1 MSFILETKAKNKNIN
16 EEKNTN
22 TNKEMQN
29 NKFNELDKEN
39 NLNIN
44 ENNNIKKKKIIL
56 TIKNTFEERKK
67 NFHIN
72 RDTYKRLIKNRT
84 HGELKYFRNNS
95 SKKIRESN
103 KEINT
108 LYNLHNY
115 SKNKLNLNQTFG
127 YRDKEQIK
135 SEIYIIK
142 NEIKNIDEELN
153 SLKIQEEEAKN
164 KFMANKIIIEKL
176 LSISQKDEDRTNNE
190 EKQESNKNDKNLN
203 EKGSFGSFY
212 VTQINNNDNTKDETK
227 EDNNNEETTNEKSD
241 LHQNKNSLIKKN
253 RTATFIQKK
262 KTFERVKYIKIKNR
276 IKVNNFNRLVLTLK
290 REISDYDKSIES
302 TSKFIETKKND
313 KKVGIFLSLNSFID
327 NKNKTLEEL
336 NSKRNNLSDILN
348 NDNQKISLI
357 ILKTKKMIDEHKKAE
372 KSINQNKTIS
382 DNYTRDKEYLTREKE
397 ILINEIKNAENEK
410 NNVMKTNEEKEEERK
425 KLENELK
432 KDEDIYNE
440 KTKSEKELHD
450 IINKEISIKKTIGKN
465 ELNINKLRNNIKD
478 NENKIQ
484 NYIKTNKLL
493 KDYINIT
500 QQIKDLKKKETKIT
514 ENNQEISKEI
524 LSNKL
529 KKLSDELTEKNEV
542 FDRLKKELIE
552 LQKEYDTKLKNINQ
566 MDTDYQK
573 KENQIEIDQIKIPN
587 NIDDKSEN
595 KVKNDDKKDCFIF

>member
-1 MSFILETKAKNKNIN
+1 MSFILETKEKNKNIN

-22 TNKEMQN
+22 TNKEIQN

-39 NLNIN
+39 NLIN

-72 RDTYKRLIKNRT
+72 RDTYKRLIKNKT
-84 HGELKYFRNNS
+84 HDELKYFRNNS
-95 SKKIRESN
+95 SKKIRDSN

-372 KSINQNKTIS
+372 KSINTNKTIS
-382 DNYTRDKEYLTREKE
+382 YNYMRDKEYLTREKE

-440 KTKSEKELHD
+440 KTKNERELHD

-465 ELNINKLRNNIKD
+465 ELNINKLKNNIKD

-493 KDYINIT
+493 TDYINIT

>member
-1 MSFILETKAKNKNIN
+1 MSFILETKEKNKNIN

-22 TNKEMQN
+22 TNKEIQN

-39 NLNIN
+39 NLIN

-372 KSINQNKTIS
+372 KAINTNKTIS
-382 DNYTRDKEYLTREKE
+382 DNYTRDKEYLAREKE

-410 NNVMKTNEEKEEERK
+410 NNIMKTNEEKEEERK

-440 KTKSEKELHD
+440 KTKNERELHD
-450 IINKEISIKKTIGKN
+450 IINKEISIKKIIGKN
-465 ELNINKLRNNIKD
+465 ELNINKLKNNIKD

-484 NYIKTNKLL
+484 NYIKTNNLL

>member
-1 MSFILETKAKNKNIN
+1 MSFILETKEKNKNIN

-22 TNKEMQN
+22 TNKEIQN

-39 NLNIN
+39 NLIN

-176 LSISQKDEDRTNNE
+176 LSISQKDEDRINNE

-372 KSINQNKTIS
+372 KSINPNKTIS

-410 NNVMKTNEEKEEERK
+410 SNVMKTNEEKEEERK

-440 KTKSEKELHD
+440 KTKNEKELHD
-450 IINKEISIKKTIGKN
+450 IINKEISIKKIIGKN
-465 ELNINKLRNNIKD
+465 ELNII
-478 NENKIQ
+478 I
-484 NYIKTNKLL
+484 
-493 KDYINIT
+493 
-500 QQIKDLKKKETKIT
+500 
-514 ENNQEISKEI
+514 
-524 LSNKL
+524 
-529 KKLSDELTEKNEV
+529 
-542 FDRLKKELIE
+542 
-552 LQKEYDTKLKNINQ
+552 
-566 MDTDYQK
+566 
-573 KENQIEIDQIKIPN
+573 
-587 NIDDKSEN
+587 
-595 KVKNDDKKDCFIF
+595 

>member
-1 MSFILETKAKNKNIN
+1 MSFILETKEKNKNIN

-22 TNKEMQN
+22 TNKEIQN

-108 LYNLHNY
+108 LYNLYNY

-372 KSINQNKTIS
+372 KSINTNKTIS

-410 NNVMKTNEEKEEERK
+410 SNVMKTNEEKEEERK

-440 KTKSEKELHD
+440 KTKNEKELHD

-465 ELNINKLRNNIKD
+465 ELNINKLKNNIKD

-595 KVKNDDKKDCFIF
+595 NVKNDDKKDCFIF

>member
-1 MSFILETKAKNKNIN
+1 MSFILETKEKNKNIN

-22 TNKEMQN
+22 TNKEIQN

-108 LYNLHNY
+108 LYNLYNY

-382 DNYTRDKEYLTREKE
+382 ENYTRDKEYLTREKE

-410 NNVMKTNEEKEEERK
+410 SNVMKTNEEKEEERK

-440 KTKSEKELHD
+440 KTKNEKELHD

-465 ELNINKLRNNIKD
+465 ELNINKLKNNIKD

>member
-1 MSFILETKAKNKNIN
+1 MSFILETKEKNKNIN

-22 TNKEMQN
+22 TNKEIQN

-39 NLNIN
+39 NLIN

-108 LYNLHNY
+108 LYNLYNY

-176 LSISQKDEDRTNNE
+176 LSISKKDEDRINNQ

-313 KKVGIFLSLNSFID
+313 KKVGIFLSLNSFIN

-372 KSINQNKTIS
+372 KSINTNKTIS

-410 NNVMKTNEEKEEERK
+410 SNVMKTNEEKEEERK

-440 KTKSEKELHD
+440 KTKNEKELHD

-465 ELNINKLRNNIKD
+465 ELNINKLKNNIKD

-493 KDYINIT
+493 TDYINIT

>member
-1 MSFILETKAKNKNIN
+1 MSFILETKEKNKNIN

-22 TNKEMQN
+22 TNKEIQN

-39 NLNIN
+39 NLIN

-372 KSINQNKTIS
+372 KSINTNKTIS
-382 DNYTRDKEYLTREKE
+382 DNYARDKEYLTKEKE

-410 NNVMKTNEEKEEERK
+410 NNVVKTNEEKEEERK

-440 KTKSEKELHD
+440 KTKNEKELHD

-465 ELNINKLRNNIKD
+465 ELNINKLKNNIKD

-595 KVKNDDKKDCFIF
+595 MAKNDDKKDCFIF

>member
-1 MSFILETKAKNKNIN
+1 MSFILETKEKNKNIN

-22 TNKEMQN
+22 TNKEIQN

-39 NLNIN
+39 NLIN

-176 LSISQKDEDRTNNE
+176 LSISQKDEDRINNQ

-203 EKGSFGSFY
+203 EKGNFGSFY

-241 LHQNKNSLIKKN
+241 LHQNKNSLMKKN

-372 KSINQNKTIS
+372 KSINTNKTIS
-382 DNYTRDKEYLTREKE
+382 DNYTRDKEYLAREKE

-410 NNVMKTNEEKEEERK
+410 NNIMKTNEEKEEERK

-440 KTKSEKELHD
+440 KTKNERELHD

-465 ELNINKLRNNIKD
+465 ELNINKLKNNIKD

-500 QQIKDLKKKETKIT
+500 QQIKDLKKNETKIT

-595 KVKNDDKKDCFIF
+595 NVKNDDKKDCFIF

>member
-1 MSFILETKAKNKNIN
+1 MSFILETKEKNKNIN

-22 TNKEMQN
+22 TNKEIQN

-39 NLNIN
+39 NLIN

-176 LSISQKDEDRTNNE
+176 LSISQKDEDRINNQ

-372 KSINQNKTIS
+372 KSINTNKTIS
-382 DNYTRDKEYLTREKE
+382 DNYTRDKEYLAREKE

-410 NNVMKTNEEKEEERK
+410 NNIMKTNEEKEEERK

-440 KTKSEKELHD
+440 KTKNEKELHD
-450 IINKEISIKKTIGKN
+450 IINKEISIKKIIGKN
-465 ELNINKLRNNIKD
+465 ELNINKLKNNIKD

-493 KDYINIT
+493 TDYINIT
-500 QQIKDLKKKETKIT
+500 QQIKDLKKNETKIT

>member
-1 MSFILETKAKNKNIN
+1 MSFILETKEKNKNIN

-22 TNKEMQN
+22 TNKEIQN

-39 NLNIN
+39 NLIN

-108 LYNLHNY
+108 LYNLYNY

-410 NNVMKTNEEKEEERK
+410 SNVMKTNEEKEEERK

-440 KTKSEKELHD
+440 KTKNEKELHD

-465 ELNINKLRNNIKD
+465 ELNINKLKNNIKD

-500 QQIKDLKKKETKIT
+500 QQIKDLEKKETKIT

-595 KVKNDDKKDCFIF
+595 NVKNDDKKDCFIF

>member
-22 TNKEMQN
+22 TNKEIQN

-372 KSINQNKTIS
+372 KSINTNKTIS
-382 DNYTRDKEYLTREKE
+382 DNYMRDKEYLTREKE

-410 NNVMKTNEEKEEERK
+410 SNVMKTNEEKEEERK

-440 KTKSEKELHD
+440 KTKNEKELHD

-484 NYIKTNKLL
+484 NYIKTNNLL

-500 QQIKDLKKKETKIT
+500 QQIKDLKKNETKIT

>member
-1 MSFILETKAKNKNIN
+1 MSFILETKEKNKNIN

-22 TNKEMQN
+22 TNKEIQN

-39 NLNIN
+39 NLIN

-108 LYNLHNY
+108 LYNLYNY

-372 KSINQNKTIS
+372 KSINTNKTIS
-382 DNYTRDKEYLTREKE
+382 DNYARDKEYLTREKE

-410 NNVMKTNEEKEEERK
+410 SNVMKTNEEKEEERK

-440 KTKSEKELHD
+440 KTKNEKELHD

-484 NYIKTNKLL
+484 NYIKTNNLL

-500 QQIKDLKKKETKIT
+500 QQIKDLKKNETKIT

-595 KVKNDDKKDCFIF
+595 NVKNDDKKDCFIF

>member
-1 MSFILETKAKNKNIN
+1 MSFILETKEKNKNIN

-29 NKFNELDKEN
+29 NKLNELDKEN
-39 NLNIN
+39 NLIN

-108 LYNLHNY
+108 LYNLYNY

-410 NNVMKTNEEKEEERK
+410 SNVKKTNEEKEEERK

-465 ELNINKLRNNIKD
+465 ELNINKLKNNIKD

-493 KDYINIT
+493 TDYINIT

>member
-1 MSFILETKAKNKNIN
+1 MSFILETKEKNKNIN

-22 TNKEMQN
+22 TNKEIQN

-39 NLNIN
+39 NLIN

-108 LYNLHNY
+108 LYNLYNY

-142 NEIKNIDEELN
+142 NEMKNIDEELN

-372 KSINQNKTIS
+372 KSINTNKTIS
-382 DNYTRDKEYLTREKE
+382 DNYARDKEYLTKEKE

-410 NNVMKTNEEKEEERK
+410 SNVMKTNEEKEEERK

-440 KTKSEKELHD
+440 KTKNERELHD

-465 ELNINKLRNNIKD
+465 ELNINKLKNNIKD

-493 KDYINIT
+493 TDYINIT

-542 FDRLKKELIE
+542 FDRLKKELVE

-595 KVKNDDKKDCFIF
+595 NVKNDDKKDCFIF

>member
-1 MSFILETKAKNKNIN
+1 MSFILETKEKNKNIN

-22 TNKEMQN
+22 TNKEIQN

-39 NLNIN
+39 NLIN

-108 LYNLHNY
+108 LYNLYNY

-410 NNVMKTNEEKEEERK
+410 SNVMKTNEEKEEERK

-440 KTKSEKELHD
+440 KTKNERELHD

-595 KVKNDDKKDCFIF
+595 NVKNDDKKDCFIF

>member
-1 MSFILETKAKNKNIN
+1 
-16 EEKNTN
+16 
-22 TNKEMQN
+22 MQN
-29 NKFNELDKEN
+29 NKLNELDKEN
-39 NLNIN
+39 NLIN
-44 ENNNIKKKKIIL
+44 ENNNIKKKKTIL

-108 LYNLHNY
+108 LYNLYNY

-153 SLKIQEEEAKN
+153 SLIIQEEEAKN

-176 LSISQKDEDRTNNE
+176 LSISQKDEDKTNNE

-241 LHQNKNSLIKKN
+241 LHQNKNCLIKKN
-253 RTATFIQKK
+253 ITATFIQKK

-410 NNVMKTNEEKEEERK
+410 NNVVKTNEEKEEERK

-440 KTKSEKELHD
+440 KTKNERELHD
-450 IINKEISIKKTIGKN
+450 IINKEISIKKTNGKN
-465 ELNINKLRNNIKD
+465 ELNINKLKNNIKD

-595 KVKNDDKKDCFIF
+595 NVKNDDKKDCFIF

>member
-1 MSFILETKAKNKNIN
+1 MSFILETKEKNKNIN

-22 TNKEMQN
+22 TNKEIQN

-39 NLNIN
+39 NLIN

-108 LYNLHNY
+108 LYNLYNY

-372 KSINQNKTIS
+372 KSINTNKTIS
-382 DNYTRDKEYLTREKE
+382 DNYARDKEYLTREKE

-410 NNVMKTNEEKEEERK
+410 SNVMKTNEEKEEERK

-440 KTKSEKELHD
+440 KTKNEKELHD
-450 IINKEISIKKTIGKN
+450 IINKEISIKKIIGKN
-465 ELNINKLRNNIKD
+465 ELNINKLKNNIKD

-493 KDYINIT
+493 TDYINIT

>member
-1 MSFILETKAKNKNIN
+1 MSFILETKEKNKNIN

-22 TNKEMQN
+22 INKEIQN
-29 NKFNELDKEN
+29 NKFNELDNEN
-39 NLNIN
+39 NLIN
-44 ENNNIKKKKIIL
+44 ENNNNKKKKIIL

-103 KEINT
+103 KEINA
-108 LYNLHNY
+108 LYNLHHY

-372 KSINQNKTIS
+372 KSINTNKTIS

-410 NNVMKTNEEKEEERK
+410 SNVMKTNEEKEEERK

-440 KTKSEKELHD
+440 KTKNEKELHD

-595 KVKNDDKKDCFIF
+595 NVKNDDKKDCFIF

>member
-1 MSFILETKAKNKNIN
+1 MSFILETKEKNKNIN

-22 TNKEMQN
+22 TNKEIQN

-39 NLNIN
+39 NLIN

-410 NNVMKTNEEKEEERK
+410 SNVMKTNEEKEEERK

-440 KTKSEKELHD
+440 KTKNEKELHD

-500 QQIKDLKKKETKIT
+500 QQIKDLEKKETKIT

>member
-1 MSFILETKAKNKNIN
+1 MSFILETKEKSKNIK

-39 NLNIN
+39 NLIN
-44 ENNNIKKKKIIL
+44 ENNNIKKKKINL

-103 KEINT
+103 KEINA
-108 LYNLHNY
+108 LYNLHHY

-176 LSISQKDEDRTNNE
+176 LSISQKDEDRINNE

-241 LHQNKNSLIKKN
+241 LHQNKNSLMKKN

-348 NDNQKISLI
+348 NVNQKISLI
-357 ILKTKKMIDEHKKAE
+357 VLKTKKMIDEHKKAE

-410 NNVMKTNEEKEEERK
+410 SNVMKTNEEKEEERK

-440 KTKSEKELHD
+440 KTENEKELHD

-465 ELNINKLRNNIKD
+465 ELNINKLKNNIKD

-484 NYIKTNKLL
+484 IYIKTNKLL

-500 QQIKDLKKKETKIT
+500 QQIKDLEKKETKIT

-542 FDRLKKELIE
+542 FDRLKKELID

-595 KVKNDDKKDCFIF
+595 MVKNDDKKDCFIF

>member
-1 MSFILETKAKNKNIN
+1 MSFILETKEKNKNIN

-22 TNKEMQN
+22 TNKEIQN

-410 NNVMKTNEEKEEERK
+410 SNVMKTNEEKEEERK

-465 ELNINKLRNNIKD
+465 ELNINKLKNNIKD

-500 QQIKDLKKKETKIT
+500 QQIKDLEKKETKIT

-595 KVKNDDKKDCFIF
+595 NVKNDDKKDCFIF

>member
-1 MSFILETKAKNKNIN
+1 MSFILETKEKNKNIN

-22 TNKEMQN
+22 TNKEIQN
-29 NKFNELDKEN
+29 NKFNELDKVN
-39 NLNIN
+39 NLIN
-44 ENNNIKKKKIIL
+44 ENNNNKKKKIIL

-103 KEINT
+103 KEINI

-440 KTKSEKELHD
+440 KTKNERELHD

-465 ELNINKLRNNIKD
+465 ELNINKLKNNIKD

-493 KDYINIT
+493 TDYINIT

-595 KVKNDDKKDCFIF
+595 NVKNDDKKDCFIF

>member
-1 MSFILETKAKNKNIN
+1 MSFILETKEKNKNIN

-22 TNKEMQN
+22 NNKEMQN

-44 ENNNIKKKKIIL
+44 ENNNIKKKKINL

-95 SKKIRESN
+95 SKKIGESN
-103 KEINT
+103 KEINA

-176 LSISQKDEDRTNNE
+176 LSISQKDEDKINNE

-241 LHQNKNSLIKKN
+241 LNQNKNSLMKKN

-357 ILKTKKMIDEHKKAE
+357 ILKTKKIIDEHKKAE
-372 KSINQNKTIS
+372 KSINTNKTIS
-382 DNYTRDKEYLTREKE
+382 DNYTRDIEYLTREKE
-397 ILINEIKNAENEK
+397 ILMNEIKNAENEK
-410 NNVMKTNEEKEEERK
+410 NNVMKTSEEKEEERK

-440 KTKSEKELHD
+440 KTKNEKELHD

-465 ELNINKLRNNIKD
+465 ELNMNKLKNNIKD

-573 KENQIEIDQIKIPN
+573 KENLIEIDQIKIPN

>member
-1 MSFILETKAKNKNIN
+1 MSFILETKEKNKNIN

-22 TNKEMQN
+22 TNKEIQN

-39 NLNIN
+39 NLIN

-108 LYNLHNY
+108 LYNLYNY

-410 NNVMKTNEEKEEERK
+410 SNVMKTNEEKEEERK

-465 ELNINKLRNNIKD
+465 ELNINKLKNNIKD

-484 NYIKTNKLL
+484 NYIKTNNLL

>member
-1 MSFILETKAKNKNIN
+1 MSFILETKEKSKNIN

-29 NKFNELDKEN
+29 NKLNELDKEN
-39 NLNIN
+39 NLIN
-44 ENNNIKKKKIIL
+44 ENNNIKKKKINL

-410 NNVMKTNEEKEEERK
+410 SNVMKTNEEKEEERK

-440 KTKSEKELHD
+440 KTKNERELHD

-465 ELNINKLRNNIKD
+465 ELNINKLKNNIKD

-493 KDYINIT
+493 TDYINIT

-595 KVKNDDKKDCFIF
+595 NVKNDDKKDCFIF

>member
-1 MSFILETKAKNKNIN
+1 MSFILETKEKNKNIN

-22 TNKEMQN
+22 NNKEMQN

-44 ENNNIKKKKIIL
+44 ENNNIKKKKINL

-95 SKKIRESN
+95 SKKIGESN
-103 KEINT
+103 KEINA

-176 LSISQKDEDRTNNE
+176 LSISQKDEDKINNE

-241 LHQNKNSLIKKN
+241 LNQNKNSLMKKN

-357 ILKTKKMIDEHKKAE
+357 ILKTKKIIDEHKKAE
-372 KSINQNKTIS
+372 KSINTNKTIS
-382 DNYTRDKEYLTREKE
+382 DNYTRDIEYLTREKE
-397 ILINEIKNAENEK
+397 ILMNEIKNAENEK
-410 NNVMKTNEEKEEERK
+410 NNVMKTSEEKEEERK

-440 KTKSEKELHD
+440 KTKNEKELHD

-465 ELNINKLRNNIKD
+465 ELNMNKLKNNIKD

-484 NYIKTNKLL
+484 NYIKTNKFLT
-493 KDYINIT
+493 DYINIT

-573 KENQIEIDQIKIPN
+573 KENLIEIDQIKIPN

>member
-1 MSFILETKAKNKNIN
+1 MSFILETKEKNKNIN

-22 TNKEMQN
+22 TNKEIQN

-410 NNVMKTNEEKEEERK
+410 SNVMKTNEEKEEERK

-440 KTKSEKELHD
+440 KTKNEKELHD

-465 ELNINKLRNNIKD
+465 ELNINKLKNNIKD

-493 KDYINIT
+493 TDYINIT

>member
-1 MSFILETKAKNKNIN
+1 MSFILETKEKNKNIN

-22 TNKEMQN
+22 TNKEIQN

-39 NLNIN
+39 NLIN

-176 LSISQKDEDRTNNE
+176 LSISQKDEDRINNQ

-440 KTKSEKELHD
+440 KTKNEKELHD

-465 ELNINKLRNNIKD
+465 ELNINKLKNNIKD

>member
-1 MSFILETKAKNKNIN
+1 MSFILETKEKNKNIN

-22 TNKEMQN
+22 TNKEIQN

-39 NLNIN
+39 NLIN

-108 LYNLHNY
+108 LYNLYNY

-372 KSINQNKTIS
+372 KSINTNKTIS
-382 DNYTRDKEYLTREKE
+382 DNYMRDKEYLTREKE

-440 KTKSEKELHD
+440 KTKNEKELHD

-465 ELNINKLRNNIKD
+465 ELNINKLKNNIKD

-595 KVKNDDKKDCFIF
+595 NVKNDDKKDCFIF

>member
-1 MSFILETKAKNKNIN
+1 MSFILETKEKNKNIN

-22 TNKEMQN
+22 TNKEIQN

-39 NLNIN
+39 NLIN

-176 LSISQKDEDRTNNE
+176 LSISQKDEDRINNQ

-241 LHQNKNSLIKKN
+241 LHQNKNSLMKKN

-372 KSINQNKTIS
+372 KSINTNKTIS
-382 DNYTRDKEYLTREKE
+382 DNYTRDKEYLAREKE

-410 NNVMKTNEEKEEERK
+410 NNIMKTNEEKEEERK

-440 KTKSEKELHD
+440 KTKNEKELHD
-450 IINKEISIKKTIGKN
+450 IINKEISIKKIIGKN
-465 ELNINKLRNNIKD
+465 ELNINKLKNNIKD

-484 NYIKTNKLL
+484 NYIKTNNLL

-500 QQIKDLKKKETKIT
+500 QQIKDLKKNETKIT

-595 KVKNDDKKDCFIF
+595 NVKNDDKKDCFIF

>member
-1 MSFILETKAKNKNIN
+1 MSFILETKEKNKNIN

-22 TNKEMQN
+22 TNKEIQN

-39 NLNIN
+39 NLIN

-108 LYNLHNY
+108 LYNLYNY

-372 KSINQNKTIS
+372 KSINTNKTIS
-382 DNYTRDKEYLTREKE
+382 DNYARDKEYLTKEKE

-410 NNVMKTNEEKEEERK
+410 NNVVKTNEEKEEERK

-440 KTKSEKELHD
+440 KTKNERELHD

-465 ELNINKLRNNIKD
+465 ELNINKLKNNIKD

>member
-1 MSFILETKAKNKNIN
+1 MSFILETKEKNKNIN

-22 TNKEMQN
+22 TNKEIQN

-39 NLNIN
+39 NLIN

-108 LYNLHNY
+108 LYNLYNY

-372 KSINQNKTIS
+372 KSINTNKTIS
-382 DNYTRDKEYLTREKE
+382 DNYARDKEYLTREKE

-410 NNVMKTNEEKEEERK
+410 SNVMKTNEEKEEERK

-440 KTKSEKELHD
+440 KTKNEKELHD

-465 ELNINKLRNNIKD
+465 ELNINKLKNNIKD

-493 KDYINIT
+493 TDYINIT

>member
-1 MSFILETKAKNKNIN
+1 MSFILETKEKNKNIN
-16 EEKNTN
+16 EDKNTN
-22 TNKEMQN
+22 TNKEIQN

-176 LSISQKDEDRTNNE
+176 LSISQKDEGRTNNE

-227 EDNNNEETTNEKSD
+227 EDNNNEETTKEKSD

-440 KTKSEKELHD
+440 KTKNERELHD

-465 ELNINKLRNNIKD
+465 ELNINKLKNNIKD

-595 KVKNDDKKDCFIF
+595 NVKNDDKKDCFIF

>member
-1 MSFILETKAKNKNIN
+1 MSFILETKEKNKNIN

-22 TNKEMQN
+22 TNKEIQN

-39 NLNIN
+39 NLIN

-108 LYNLHNY
+108 LYNLYNY

-212 VTQINNNDNTKDETK
+212 VTQINNSDNTKDETK

-241 LHQNKNSLIKKN
+241 LNQNKNSLIKKN

-372 KSINQNKTIS
+372 KSINTNKTIS
-382 DNYTRDKEYLTREKE
+382 DNYMRDKEYLTREKE

-410 NNVMKTNEEKEEERK
+410 SNVMKTNEEKEEERK

-440 KTKSEKELHD
+440 KTKNEKELHD

-465 ELNINKLRNNIKD
+465 ELNINKLKNNIKD

-493 KDYINIT
+493 TDYINIT

>member
-1 MSFILETKAKNKNIN
+1 MSFILETKEKNKNIN

-22 TNKEMQN
+22 INKEIQN
-29 NKFNELDKEN
+29 NKFNELDNEN
-39 NLNIN
+39 NLIN

-410 NNVMKTNEEKEEERK
+410 SNVMKTNEEKEEERK

-440 KTKSEKELHD
+440 KTKNEKELHD

-465 ELNINKLRNNIKD
+465 ELNINKLKNNIKD

-493 KDYINIT
+493 TDYINIT

-595 KVKNDDKKDCFIF
+595 NVKNDDKKDCFIF

>member
-1 MSFILETKAKNKNIN
+1 MSFILETKEKNKNIN

-22 TNKEMQN
+22 TNKEIQN

-410 NNVMKTNEEKEEERK
+410 SNVMKTNEEKEEERK

-595 KVKNDDKKDCFIF
+595 NVKNDDKKDCFIF

>member
-1 MSFILETKAKNKNIN
+1 MSFILETKEKNKNIN

-22 TNKEMQN
+22 TNKEIQN

-39 NLNIN
+39 NLIN

-108 LYNLHNY
+108 LYNLYNY

-410 NNVMKTNEEKEEERK
+410 SNVMKTNEEKEEERK

-493 KDYINIT
+493 TDYINIT